1 MVRTSAG
8 SIFHS
13 RNHQSKTMFDYVI
26 ASLSPEV
33 AAEIRD
39 LILSPPAEN
48 PYDVLKEQLVK
59 RTAASEQKRLQQ
71 LFSSEELGDHKP
83 TQLLRRLQQ
92 LAGDTTGADGAFLRE
107 LFLQRLPTNIRMV
120 LASTRSDTPI
130 NEIAQLADKI
140 IKVSVPQ
147 VASISAQPNSS
158 DIEALRAEIA
168 SLKQQINF
176 LKRASRR
183 ARSPHPRATSPH
195 SRKTNPAPHS
205 SQSTDTVCWYHQTFG
220 DSAHKCQPPC
230 SFQGND
236 SASR

>member
-1 MVRTSAG
+1 
-8 SIFHS
+8 
-13 RNHQSKTMFDYVI
+13 
-26 ASLSPEV
+26 
-33 AAEIRD
+33 
-39 LILSPPAEN
+39 
-48 PYDVLKEQLVK
+48 
-59 RTAASEQKRLQQ
+59 
-71 LFSSEELGDHKP
+71 
-83 TQLLRRLQQ
+83 
-92 LAGDTTGADGAFLRE
+92 
-107 LFLQRLPTNIRMV
+107 MV

-140 IKVSVPQ
+140 IEVSVPQ

-158 DIEALRAEIA
+158 DIAALRAEIA

-195 SRKTNPAPHS
+195 SRTTSPAPPS
-205 SQSTDTVCWYHQTFG
+205 SQSTDTVYWYHQTFG
-220 DSAHKCQPPC
+220 DSAHKCLPPC